1 MKQLLIIIGLILIIK
16 FGYSQS
22 EFDYID
28 DQTIYFK
35 DRTSVMTNLCD
46 LKFIGQIVTDNICR
60 YLIISGKACCT
71 RPGAKISVF
80 IQRPVKDRI
89 TISSESS
96 FYSYPYNHYNKDSS
110 LFSESRA
117 FYGEVLPGKYGIIW
131 FHKIYLSPNK
141 WKYSVFL
148 VEIKNEK
155 IVESN
160 NDELLSKTL
169 EQVDINKAFEIKGLA
184 ESKD

>member
-1 MKQLLIIIGLILIIK
+1 MKQLLITFGLILIIK

-28 DQTIYFK
+28 GQTIYFK

-46 LKFIGQIVTDNICR
+46 LKFIGQIVTDISCR
-60 YLIISGKACCT
+60 YLIISGKACT
-71 RPGAKISVF
+71 GYGAKISIF

-96 FYSYPYNHYNKDSS
+96 FYSYPYNHYNKDGS

-117 FYGEVLPGKYGIIW
+117 FYGEVLPGNYGIIW
-131 FHKIYLSPNK
+131 FHKIYLSSNK

-148 VEIKNEK
+148 AEIKNEK
-155 IVESN
+155 IVESDN
-160 NDELLSKTL
+160 EELLSKTL
-169 EQVDINKAFEIKGLA
+169 EQVTINKAFEINGLA
-184 ESKD
+184 ESKN